1 MIVAEASLRTLIKIY
16 GKQIVYSDGGIWYPE
31 SCISLR
37 LEHRLQSPYE
47 KSIVDRTVEYLKGRT
62 QAFDDYYP
70 CMRAGL
76 CNLRHVHKWLIQFI
90 FIHNS
95 VLELVLNLTI

>member
-1 MIVAEASLRTLIKIY
+1 MANHT
-16 GKQIVYSDGGIWYPE
+16 VYSDGGIWYPK

-37 LEHRLQSPYE
+37 LEHRLHSPYE
-47 KSIVDRTVEYLKGRT
+47 KSIVESTVEYLKGRT

-76 CNLRHVHKWLIQFI
+76 
-90 FIHNS
+90 
-95 VLELVLNLTI
+95 